1 MGKGPI
7 REELSKGPNH
17 QGMRNPCVEQFLERG
32 SRALLSLVVTG
43 KYRWVLCRLC
53 SNVTFTML
61 PERAL
66 NYS

>member
-17 QGMRNPCVEQFLERG
+17 QGVRNLRVEKFIERG

-43 KYRWVLCRLC
+43 KYRWVLL
-53 SNVTFTML
+53 SPVF
-61 PERAL
+61 
-66 NYS
+66 